1 MIRHLLK
8 VSIWL
13 LSACAAVSAS
23 AQAWPSAKPIRI
35 EIAFGPGSASDIFA
49 RMIGDPLSKA
59 LGQSVIVESKPG
71 ASGQIAAEYVARS
84 APDGYTLF
92 LTTNTTHSA
101 NPYLFKKLS
110 YDPIKDFTPIV
121 RVGYFPF
128 LLLVDSKLPIN
139 NVQELITYGKAN
151 PQVISY
157 AYTSSAG
164 QVAAAALSNSTR
176 MGAVGVAYKS
186 APEAMTSVAG
196 GQVTFTVLD
205 FATSQA
211 LVKSGRLRA
220 LAVSPATRTSL
231 APTLPT
237 IGEAAGLPEFG
248 VVAWQGLFGP
258 ANMPPA
264 IVDRLSTEIQKILAP
279 KEMQERLLSMGV
291 EPAAAGPEE
300 FQRFVQKELS
310 IWERQIKLAGMKP
323 E

>member
-1 MIRHLLK
+1 MVQHFLK
-8 VSIWL
+8 VFICL
-13 LSACAAVSAS
+13 LVTCASASAS
-23 AQAWPSAKPIRI
+23 AQAWPTAKPIRI

-49 RMIGDPLSKA
+49 RIIADPLSKA
-59 LGQSVIVESKPG
+59 LGQTVIVESKPG

-110 YDPIKDFTPIV
+110 YDPIKDFTPVV
-121 RVGYFPF
+121 RIGYFPF

-151 PQVISY
+151 PQGISY

-164 QVAAAALSNSTR
+164 QVAAAALSNSTK

-205 FATSQA
+205 FATSQG

-220 LAVSPATRTSL
+220 LAVSPATRTVL
-231 APTLPT
+231 APNLPT
-237 IGEAAGLPEFG
+237 VGEAAGLPEFG

-264 IVDRLSTEIQKILAP
+264 IVDRLNTEIQKILAP
-279 KEMQERLLSMGV
+279 KEMQEKFLSMGV
-291 EPAAAGPEE
+291 EPNVAGPEE
-300 FQRFVQKELS
+300 FRRFVLKELQV
-310 IWERQIKLAGMKP
+310 WERQIKIAGMKP